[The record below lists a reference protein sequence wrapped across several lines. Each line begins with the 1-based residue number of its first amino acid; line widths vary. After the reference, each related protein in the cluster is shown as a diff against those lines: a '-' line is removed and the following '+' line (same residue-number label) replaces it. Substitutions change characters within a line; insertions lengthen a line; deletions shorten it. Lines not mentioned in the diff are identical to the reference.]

1 MNQVPVEKTG
11 EKAVAESRT
20 RSHRKGARIGRND
33 ERVACE
39 REAMWT
45 NEKAASALEVPQGAA
60 AHPAGTPDDVTARH
74 GTRSF

>member
-1 MNQVPVEKTG
+1 MNQVLVKRTG

-20 RSHRKGARIGRND
+20 RSHRKGARVGRKD
-33 ERVACE
+33 ERVAYE
-39 REAMWT
+39 RDAMRKDERAT
-45 NEKAASALEVPQGAA
+45 SALQVPQGAA

>member
-1 MNQVPVEKTG
+1 MNQVLVKRTG

-20 RSHRKGARIGRND
+20 RSHRKGARVGRRN
-33 ERVACE
+33 ESVACE
-39 REAMWT
+39 RDEMRT